1 MHLICPPKFCIIFVF
16 HFSLGITA
24 VPREIENNAY
34 AKFWGAKKVHYGK
47 CGSGVYG
54 NSFYRLK
61 HNFVNYLCFLAIVWT
76 RERYD
81 SMKMFTCFNLTS
93 RVPKQSGML
102 SHCVVVRVT
111 TFNFRNKT
119 ECKAGTTANQPFA
132 VVPDLHSVL
141 FYFTHQVTSGYSISV
156 IRDPARGTSQFYLR
170 VAWTSAFKLF
180 FLFTLTHPSY
190 CETNIRNSLKRKLL
204 SRPTKKSQI
213 VIN

>member
-1 MHLICPPKFCIIFVF
+1 MVCLLLNPWICFDTAALALTVLLIFRAERQGSLKQGLARLNATSTFPIMHLICPPKFCIIFVF

-54 NSFYRLK
+54 NSFYRLE
-61 HNFVNYLCFLAIVWT
+61 HNFVYYLCFLAILST

-111 TFNFRNKT
+111 T
-119 ECKAGTTANQPFA
+119 
-132 VVPDLHSVL
+132 L
-141 FYFTHQVTSGYSISV
+141 
-156 IRDPARGTSQFYLR
+156 
-170 VAWTSAFKLF
+170 
-180 FLFTLTHPSY
+180 
-190 CETNIRNSLKRKLL
+190 
-204 SRPTKKSQI
+204 
-213 VIN
+213 